1 MATAAAPIAESYRLD
16 QLLRAAAARSA
27 DSCAVESENASMTYA
42 ELDAAADRVASAL
55 ACSGVGI
62 GDRVGVYLK
71 KSVEAVACMYGI
83 MRAGA
88 AYVPIDAAAP
98 PSRSA
103 YIATDCGVSAL
114 VSDPA
119 GIAALREVNAAAAPG
134 GICCGLPAPE
144 GFSEWEQVQSGSSS
158 VPFRATID
166 TDLAYILY
174 TSGSAGVPKGVAI
187 SHRSSLTFVRWAH
200 RMFDLASSDVLSS
213 HAPFH
218 FDLSTLDLFGAASA
232 GATVSLVPQAAAM
245 FPIRLVEWIRSRAIT
260 VWYSVPSAL
269 SMMVR
274 YGELETHPLD
284 SLRLVL
290 FAGETFP
297 VRYLRELMSL
307 VPNARFFNLYGPTET
322 NVCTFHEVQ
331 QPPAADDLPVP
342 IGRSCENTRCE
353 VIDET
358 GTVTT
363 HIGAEGE
370 LVVHGS
376 TVADGYWGN
385 LERTAQ
391 GFPERHTYRT
401 GDIVQIL
408 DESPA
413 SYRFIGRRDN
423 LIKSRGYRIE
433 LGEVESA
440 LYGHNE
446 VAECVVVAVPDELM
460 GNRLA
465 AFCTVRSEMSEAEL
479 KRVCHERVPSYMV
492 PDRITILEA
501 LPRTPN
507 DKYDRAQLARRAAAL
522 IGG

>member
-1 MATAAAPIAESYRLD
+1 
-16 QLLRAAAARSA
+16 
-27 DSCAVESENASMTYA
+27 
-42 ELDAAADRVASAL
+42 
-55 ACSGVGI
+55 
-62 GDRVGVYLK
+62 
-71 KSVEAVACMYGI
+71 
-83 MRAGA
+83 
-88 AYVPIDAAAP
+88 
-98 PSRSA
+98 
-103 YIATDCGVSAL
+103 
-114 VSDPA
+114 
-119 GIAALREVNAAAAPG
+119 
-134 GICCGLPAPE
+134 
-144 GFSEWEQVQSGSSS
+144 
-158 VPFRATID
+158 
-166 TDLAYILY
+166 
-174 TSGSAGVPKGVAI
+174 
-187 SHRSSLTFVRWAH
+187 
-200 RMFDLASSDVLSS
+200 
-213 HAPFH
+213 
-218 FDLSTLDLFGAASA
+218 
-232 GATVSLVPQAAAM
+232 
-245 FPIRLVEWIRSRAIT
+245 
-260 VWYSVPSAL
+260 
-269 SMMVR
+269 
-274 YGELETHPLD
+274 
-284 SLRLVL
+284 
-290 FAGETFP
+290 
-297 VRYLRELMSL
+297 
-307 VPNARFFNLYGPTET
+307 
-322 NVCTFHEVQ
+322 
-331 QPPAADDLPVP
+331 VP
-342 IGRSCENTRCE
+342 IGRACQNTRCE

-358 GTVTT
+358 GIVTT
-363 HIGAEGE
+363 RIGAEGE

-376 TVADGYWGN
+376 TVADGYWGDP
-385 LERTAQ
+385 ERTAQ